1 MSDILR
7 ILLIIVSVSAG
18 IYAVREIR
26 KSQMKIENAI
36 FWFVLAIVLT
46 ILSIFPEIVIFASEK
61 TGVESPVN
69 LIYLIMIFLL
79 FWKAF
84 SLSVKVAQLEHK
96 VNILTAE
103 NAITNKKIDDINNGE
118 TEETSIIDNDKAK
131 DSSI

>member
-1 MSDILR
+1 
-7 ILLIIVSVSAG
+7 
-18 IYAVREIR
+18 
-26 KSQMKIENAI
+26 MKIENAI

-46 ILSIFPEIVIFASEK
+46 VLSIFPQIVTFVSEK
-61 TGVESPVN
+61 IGVESPVN

-103 NAITNKKIDDINNGE
+103 NAINHKKIQDIKEQKNQ
-118 TEETSIIDNDKAK
+118 
-131 DSSI
+131 